1 MESNTSSA
9 IPASFVKPQNV
20 KPKNYFYFIDALRGI
35 AALWVFFFHAAL
47 DDRLT
52 MLTNILPHWFV
63 VVLFDWGG
71 LGVPIFFVISGFV
84 IAHTISGVKVDFAYF
99 KYFALRRF
107 ARLNPPYYFSII
119 VALAFA
125 FLASYAKG
133 EIFAPGN
140 DTFSL
145 QRLAA
150 HLFYLQE
157 IFRFTNFND
166 VYWTLCLEVQFYLC
180 FCVLLGLAQ
189 WLNNSY
195 NLQYSR
201 AFVFAP
207 AAILSSI
214 YPIVIFTGNGRVNFF
229 LPFFYQFLL
238 GVFAYWSW
246 RDKLKPAY
254 FYLYCGLVL
263 TSRISHLP
271 THAITSVFIAILLL
285 ESGKANY
292 IEKWLKW
299 DWLQFLGKI
308 SYSFYLTHTPIY
320 GATFFVANKLFKSG
334 VISEILCLTIG
345 LIACIL
351 FATLMWQLIEK
362 PSIHFTKKI
371 KLQTG

>member
-1 MESNTSSA
+1 MESNTSSVT
-9 IPASFVKPQNV
+9 PTSFV

-35 AALWVFFFHAAL
+35 AALWVFFFHASL
-47 DDRLT
+47 GNRLT

-84 IAHTISGVKVDFAYF
+84 IAHTVSEIKVDFAYF
-99 KYFALRRF
+99 KYFSLRRF
-107 ARLNPPYYFSII
+107 VRLTPPYYFSII

-125 FLASYAKG
+125 YLSFNVKG

-145 QRLAA
+145 QRLIA

-166 VYWTLCLEVQFYLC
+166 VYWTLCIEVQFYLC
-180 FCVLLGLAQ
+180 FCILLGLAQ
-189 WLNNSY
+189 WLNNKY
-195 NLQYSR
+195 NLYYSR

-207 AAILSSI
+207 VAILSFLFSLI
-214 YPIVIFTGNGRVNFF
+214 LFTDNSRQNLF

-246 RDKLKPAY
+246 QDKLKSIY

-263 TSRISHLP
+263 TSGILHLP
-271 THAITSVFIAILLL
+271 TNVITSVIIAILLL

-292 IEKWLKW
+292 IQKWLKW
-299 DWLQFLGKI
+299 GWLQFLGKI
-308 SYSFYLTHTPIY
+308 SYSLYLTHTPIY
-320 GATFFVANKLFKSG
+320 GAVFFRTNKLFQSG
-334 VISEILCLTIG
+334 VMSELICLTLG
-345 LIACIL
+345 LIACII
-351 FATLMWQLIEK
+351 FAAIMWQLIEK
-362 PSIHFTKKI
+362 PSINWTKKI